1 VTVTGTK
8 RKVTGAWTACRTGKL
23 RGGARVPSGRARIS
37 SGRPSSVSEWC
48 QNAHALVSGGLPRF
62 DYSAY
67 LSRFVRADE
76 RTRTADLPSLRV
88 IGQALQGCA
97 GNCKCR
103 IFRGVSFP
111 CFAPCCTALRSRYQS
126 GIRTSD
132 SYNLTAGPMAHTR
145 DLWSHYPPTPVAEG
159 CGGCRTGVFK
169 PISLLA
175 VARRFCVLCAQW
187 CQCRIF
193 AG

>member
-1 VTVTGTK
+1 MDRVSNGEAPGRSEGV
-8 RKVTGAWTACRTGKL
+8 L
-23 RGGARVPSGRARIS
+23 RESEDLFRATFERVGVVSKCSRIS
-37 SGRPSSVSEWC
+37 IRRP
-48 QNAHALVSGGLPRF
+48 LPRF

-103 IFRGVSFP
+103 IFRGVSFS
-111 CFAPCCTALRSRYQS
+111 CLAPCCTALRSRYQS

-132 SYNLTAGPMAHTR
+132 SYNLTAGPMARTR

-159 CGGCRTGVFK
+159 SGGCRTGVFK

-187 CQCRIF
+187 CQQWCQCRIF